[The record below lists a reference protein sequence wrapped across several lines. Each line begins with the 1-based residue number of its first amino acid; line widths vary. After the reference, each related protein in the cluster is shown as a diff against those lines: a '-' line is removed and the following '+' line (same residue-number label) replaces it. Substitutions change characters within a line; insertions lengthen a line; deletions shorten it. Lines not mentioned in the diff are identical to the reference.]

1 MLGYT
6 LDNLTS
12 MADAVQDAINSNR
25 LADDV
30 TEKLEMTLDVLQGL
44 EAEGYFD

>member
-6 LDNLTS
+6 IDDLVS
-12 MADAVQDAINSNR
+12 MADSVADAINSNR

-30 TEKLEMTLDVLQGL
+30 TEKLEMTLDFLQGL

>member
-6 LDNLTS
+6 LENLVT

-30 TEKLEMTLDVLQGL
+30 AEKLEMTLDFLQGL